1 MVEVV
6 DDLLPMERRLQ
17 LMHNLD
23 EQLHVPR
30 LRLGRLGGGGK
41 YQKSKVRKDIVTVW
55 RDVEK
60 GPDGFP

>member
-6 DDLLPMERRLQ
+6 DDLLPVKRRLQ

-30 LRLGRLGGGGK
+30 LRLGRLGGGGGK
-41 YQKSKVRKDIVTVW
+41 YYQKGEVRRDIVAV
-55 RDVEK
+55 
-60 GPDGFP
+60 